1 MPGWRKSLVLA
12 ALLFMQSPVYAG
24 GWLENDRAL
33 LQKGKNLYQAGQFDE
48 ALRPFADA
56 IGANPNSAE
65 AYYWRALCLDALKQ
79 PDGALHDFST
89 AIGLSNS
96 VPAFYIGRGLLYSN
110 QNKLDLAIADFD
122 SVLKIDPYNQEAKTN
137 RDFCVKEVAH
147 QQQIAQKQAEEKAK
161 AEQDKA
167 NADKLAAANPVAPT
181 TIVNA
186 STSIHGS
193 KPEDRAYEAALL
205 KQRRE
210 AEKQAKIEKD
220 AREKLAL
227 QKNAQEQ
234 SLTAKFEHE
243 RQERER
249 IERELAEARK
259 QNKTRKTQVATTPS
273 VAPTASQVA
282 AAVTSVALT
291 APVKTAGAADS
302 DAAGGANVNRPV
314 RDKWALIIGIS
325 KFENHDLDL
334 HYPSKDAKD
343 FYKFLTTKGNF
354 SKDHVK
360 LLVNEDAT
368 RANILSLLG
377 DKWLP
382 RVANPDDLVVIYISS
397 HGSSSDM
404 DVSGVNYLLAY
415 DSDPDNLYSSGLPM
429 QDMTRMIKGRVHAD
443 RVVMILD
450 ACHSGAVSADAKG
463 LSRGGNV
470 NADEIAMGTG
480 QLVISSSAPNQV
492 SWESKQDENSVFTK
506 YLMDGLAKKG
516 DKTTLEDAFQ
526 YMKDRVQEEVLR
538 ERGVLQ
544 TPVLKSSWKGNDLV
558 IGAQPI
564 SPRPGLVVNI
574 PAASNSKMA
583 DSDSRV
589 DVTASK
595 GAKPPATDAKT
606 ASSTKPIGKDAKT
619 PGAGAAKSA
628 ATSAPKSATTGS
640 KPSAKDAKSA
650 AAGASARDTKVIS
663 PERK

>member
-1 MPGWRKSLVLA
+1 MPGWRKSLILA
-12 ALLFMQSPVYAG
+12 ALLLLQSPVYAG
-24 GWLENDRAL
+24 GWLDNDRAL
-33 LQKGKNLYQAGQFDE
+33 LQKGKNFYQAGQFDE
-48 ALRPFADA
+48 ALRPFAEA
-56 IGANPNSAE
+56 ISANPNSAE

-79 PDGALHDFST
+79 PDQALNDFSS

-122 SVLKIDPYNQEAKTN
+122 SVLKIDPYSQEAKTN
-137 RDFCVKEVAH
+137 KDFCVKELAR
-147 QQQIAQKQAEEKAK
+147 QQQIAQKQADEKAK

-167 NADKLAAANPVAPT
+167 NADKLAAANPVPT
-181 TIVNA
+181 ETIVNA
-186 STSIHGS
+186 TTTIHGS

-210 AEKQAKIEKD
+210 AEKQAKVEKD
-220 AREKLAL
+220 AREKLAS
-227 QKNAQEQ
+227 QKTAQEQ
-234 SLTAKFEHE
+234 VLTAKFEHE
-243 RQERER
+243 KQERER

-259 QNKTRKTQVATTPS
+259 QNKTRKTQIAVAPLPSVTPTAPVVAVATTTP
-273 VAPTASQVA
+273 PTSP
-282 AAVTSVALT
+282 T
-291 APVKTAGAADS
+291 KAGSGSDA

-314 RDKWALIIGIS
+314 KDKWALIIGIS

-334 HYPSKDAKD
+334 HYPAKDAKD

-368 RANILSLLG
+368 RGNILSLLG

-415 DSDPDNLYSSGLPM
+415 DSDPENLYSSGLPM

-506 YLMDGLAKKG
+506 FLMDGLSKKG

-564 SPRPGLVVNI
+564 NPRPGLMVNI
-574 PAASNSKMA
+574 PAVSDARVTGT
-583 DSDSRV
+583 DSRV
-589 DVTASK
+589 TVTAPK
-595 GAKPPATDAKT
+595 GAKPADAKT
-606 ASSTKPIGKDAKT
+606 PANAKAAGKDAK
-619 PGAGAAKSA
+619 
-628 ATSAPKSATTGS
+628 
-640 KPSAKDAKSA
+640 
-650 AAGASARDTKVIS
+650 R
-663 PERK
+663 

>member
-12 ALLFMQSPVYAG
+12 ALLLMQSPVYAG
-24 GWLENDRAL
+24 GWLDNDRAL
-33 LQKGKNLYQAGQFDE
+33 LQKGKNLYQSGQFDE

-56 IGANPNSAE
+56 ISANPNSAE

-79 PDGALHDFST
+79 PDQALNDFSS

-96 VPAFYIGRGLLYSN
+96 VPAFYLGRGLLYSN
-110 QNKLDLAIADFD
+110 QNKLDLALADFN
-122 SVLKIDPYNQEAKTN
+122 SALKIDPYSQEAKTN
-137 RDFCVKEVAH
+137 RDFCTKEIAR
-147 QQQIAQKQAEEKAK
+147 QQQVAQKQADEKAK

-167 NADKLAAANPVAPT
+167 NAEKLAAANPAPTT

-186 STSIHGS
+186 TTSIHGS
-193 KPEDRAYEAALL
+193 RPEDRAYEAALL

-220 AREKLAL
+220 AREKLAS
-227 QKNAQEQ
+227 QTTAQQ
-234 SLTAKFEHE
+234 QVLTAKFEHE
-243 RQERER
+243 KQERER
-249 IERELAEARK
+249 MERELAEARK
-259 QNKTRKTQVATTPS
+259 QNKTRKTQIAVATPS
-273 VAPTASQVA
+273 VTSSTAAVVAPTTA
-282 AAVTSVALT
+282 APATPAKTGGTAL
-291 APVKTAGAADS
+291 DN
-302 DAAGGANVNRPV
+302 DAAGGGNVNRPV
-314 RDKWALIIGIS
+314 KDKWALIIGIS

-334 HYPSKDAKD
+334 HYPAKDAKD

-360 LLVNEDAT
+360 LLTNEEAT
-368 RANILSLLG
+368 RGNILSLLG

-415 DSDPDNLYSSGLPM
+415 DSDPENLYSSGLPM

-506 YLMDGLAKKG
+506 FLMDGLSKKG

-564 SPRPGLVVNI
+564 NPRPGLVVNI
-574 PAASNSKMA
+574 PAITDTKVGGSESVT
-583 DSDSRV
+583 SRGTESGV
-589 DVTASK
+589 SVTASK
-595 GAKPPATDAKT
+595 AAKPAAADAKT
-606 ASSTKPIGKDAKT
+606 STTAKSPSKGAKT
-619 PGAGAAKSA
+619 AGAVKA
-628 ATSAPKSATTGS
+628 
-640 KPSAKDAKSA
+640 
-650 AAGASARDTKVIS
+650 VS